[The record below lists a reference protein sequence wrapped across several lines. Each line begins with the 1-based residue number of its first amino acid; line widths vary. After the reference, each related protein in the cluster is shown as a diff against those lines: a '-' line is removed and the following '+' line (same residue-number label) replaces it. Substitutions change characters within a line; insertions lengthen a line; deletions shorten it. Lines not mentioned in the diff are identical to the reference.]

1 MFPDECEAAETAKG
15 EVRED
20 GFLDGALSVLQPAR
34 GERVG
39 IDPVFLA
46 ASVAA
51 RTGERILDVGAG
63 VGVASLCLAKRLPQ
77 TRICGVEIQ
86 PRLAELFAA
95 NIRRNDCAERLRAV
109 SEDVL
114 APMERLREKGLAAAA
129 FDHVLTNPPFFAPGE
144 RTPPSESERAR
155 AHINPVGLDRWLGRC
170 CAFLRPGGVLSVI
183 YPSVRL
189 GELLAATEKRCG
201 GMRLF
206 FLWSGTERPASR
218 VICRGRLGS
227 RAPLRILPGMILHE
241 ADGGYT
247 PHAQAVLR
255 GGGAIRL
262 GDGD

>member
-1 MFPDECEAAETAKG
+1 MLPDECEGETG
-15 EVRED
+15 EGETRED

-51 RTGERILDVGAG
+51 REGERILDVGAG
-63 VGVASLCLAKRLPQ
+63 VGVASLCLAKRLPE
-77 TRICGVEIQ
+77 TRIWGVENQ

-95 NIRRNDCAERLRAV
+95 NIRRNGCAERIHAV
-109 SEDVL
+109 AEDIF
-114 APMERLREKGLAAAA
+114 APMERLREKGLTAAS

-155 AHINPVGLDRWLGRC
+155 AHINPFGLDRWLARC

-183 YPSVRL
+183 YPSARL
-189 GELLAATEKRCG
+189 GELLTATEKRCG

-206 FLWSGTERPASR
+206 FLWSRAGRPASR

-227 RAPLRILPGMILHE
+227 REPLRVLPGMILHE

-247 PHAQAVLR
+247 PQAQEALR

-262 GDGD
+262 EDGD